1 MIATSATVFVQHSDA
16 TLVRLSRRFKDR
28 FESIRL
34 RDGRFVLHIPSV
46 GSVLMS
52 AVEDA
57 LRFSYV
63 AQDAAADDRARMSLE
78 SIIRREFRGL
88 VYTVGWEDSDI
99 IPVPLRS

>member
-1 MIATSATVFVQHSDA
+1 MIATSATVFVQHTDL

-34 RDGRFVLHIPSV
+34 RDGRFVLHIPAV

-52 AVEDA
+52 AIDDA

-63 AQDAAADDRARMSLE
+63 AEDAAADDRARMALE
-78 SIIRREFRGL
+78 SIIRREFRG
-88 VYTVGWEDSDI
+88 VVHTVGWDDSDI

>member
-1 MIATSATVFVQHSDA
+1 MIATSATVFVQHTDA

-34 RDGRFVLHIPSV
+34 RDGRFVLHIPGV

-52 AVEDA
+52 VVADA

-63 AQDAAADDRARMSLE
+63 AEDTAGDDRARRALE
-78 SIIRREFRGL
+78 SILRREFRGL
-88 VYTVGWEDSDI
+88 VHTVGWEDSDI

>member
-16 TLVRLSRRFKDR
+16 TLLRLSRRFKDR
-28 FESIRL
+28 YESIRL

-52 AVEDA
+52 SIQDA

-63 AQDAAADDRARMSLE
+63 ARDEAADDRARLAME
-78 SIIRREFRGL
+78 AIIRREFSGL
-88 VYTVGWEDSDI
+88 LYTVGWEDSDI
-99 IPVPLRS
+99 IPIPLRS

>member
-16 TLVRLSRRFKDR
+16 TLLRLSRRFKDR

-52 AVEDA
+52 AIDDA

-63 AQDAAADDRARMSLE
+63 AEDTTADGLARASLE
-78 SIIRREFRGL
+78 SIIRREFSGIA
-88 VYTVGWEDSDI
+88 YTVGWDDSDI

>member
-1 MIATSATVFVQHSDA
+1 MIATSATVFVLHTDA
-16 TLVRLSRRFKDR
+16 TLLRLSRRFKDR

-52 AVEDA
+52 AVQDA
-57 LRFSYV
+57 LQFSYV
-63 AQDAAADDRARMSLE
+63 AENEAADDRARMALE

-88 VYTVGWEDSDI
+88 TYTVGWEDSDI

>member
-1 MIATSATVFVQHSDA
+1 MIATSATVFVQHADA
-16 TLVRLSRRFKDR
+16 TLLRLSRRFKDR

-34 RDGRFVLHIPSV
+34 RDGRFVLHIPAV

-52 AVEDA
+52 AVADA

-63 AQDAAADDRARMSLE
+63 AEDAAADDRARAALE

-88 VYTVGWEDSDI
+88 VYTLGWEDSDI
-99 IPVPLRS
+99 IPAPLRS

>member
-1 MIATSATVFVQHSDA
+1 MIATSATVFVQHSDT

-34 RDGRFVLHIPSV
+34 RDGQFVLHIPGV

-63 AQDAAADDRARMSLE
+63 ADDPSAVDRVRMALE
-78 SIIRREFRGL
+78 PIIRREFRGV
-88 VYTVGWEDSDI
+88 VYTVGWENSDV

>member
-1 MIATSATVFVQHSDA
+1 MIATAATVFIQHSDA

-34 RDGRFVLHIPSV
+34 RDGRFVLHIPGV
-46 GSVLMS
+46 GSVLMTGV
-52 AVEDA
+52 ADA
-57 LRFSYV
+57 LQFSYV
-63 AQDAAADDRARMSLE
+63 ARDTVADDRARMTLE